1 MFFVTCGEMQSG
13 FQMTLENGW
22 IVSIMFGTFARSSNH
37 QGWKSDCFDWDDIYK
52 SAEARAT
59 LAEIWAIH
67 KDYSHKKEELLPTEK
82 ERKNYYLANHY
93 PENPLGYQNTT
104 EVFNFIKHVSNLPL
118 PSLRIM
124 GLEARKKEETDG

>member
-1 MFFVTCGEMQSG
+1 MFFVTCGDMQAG
-13 FQMTLENGW
+13 FQITLDNGW
-22 IVSIMFGTFARSSNH
+22 IVSIMFGSFAYSSNH
-37 QGWKSDCFDWDDIYK
+37 MGWKPDCFNWDNECK

-59 LAEIWAIH
+59 SAEVWAFH
-67 KDYSHKKEELLPTEK
+67 NEYDRDKEHLLPTEK
-82 ERKNYYLANHY
+82 DSKNYYLANHY